1 MRILAIY
8 RHYHPDVAPYAPILK
23 TLVEAWAAT
32 GHDVTVLAG
41 QPAYGK
47 NIPRQPREE
56 TIAGVRVIR
65 FETPSDA
72 SRSTL
77 RRFAAYSTFLAKAA
91 WFAAREGEYDL
102 AIGNS
107 HPPVM
112 MGATLRLIH
121 RLTGVPYIYHC
132 QDLHPESAAL
142 AGKIKS
148 PALVKT
154 LLGIERKTCDSA
166 FAVVTLS
173 EDMAETLAER
183 GVSADRIKVIP
194 NPLPEIAHTKVDLP
208 EVFQREGDFRVLYA
222 GNLGDFQG
230 LDVVLDAAER
240 TRTRSD
246 VRWIFMGDGSAR
258 ERLVAQ
264 AKEKSLDNVTFLP
277 RQAAEVALAAASAS
291 HLGVVSL
298 LPGVYQVAW
307 PSKSLAYW
315 AAGCPVLGILEPQS
329 RLAETIV
336 EQELGVV
343 AQARTGAAVADAVLE
358 AQAAYGLH
366 PGRAAIRRF
375 AERRFG
381 RRGAL
386 EAWDRLALRPL
397 FPSEAD
403 RDTLD
408 DTFVEELERRCA

>member
-23 TLVEAWAAT
+23 TLLEAWAAT

-41 QPAYGK
+41 QPAYGNNVTK
-47 NIPRQPREE
+47 LPREE
-56 TIAGVRVIR
+56 KIGGVRVIR
-65 FETPSDA
+65 FDVPSDA
-72 SRSTL
+72 SRSTP
-77 RRFAAYSTFLAKAA
+77 RRLVAHAAFLAKAT
-91 WFAAREGEYDL
+91 WFATRGGEYDL

-107 HPPVM
+107 HPPVL

-148 PALVKT
+148 RALTKT
-154 LLGIERKTCDSA
+154 LLSMERKTCDAA

-173 EDMAETLAER
+173 DDMAQTLAER

-194 NPLPEIAHTKVDLP
+194 NPLPEAASAKVELP
-208 EVFQREGDFRVLYA
+208 EVFRREGEFRVLYA

-230 LDVVLDAAER
+230 LDVVLAAAER
-240 TRTRSD
+240 TRERPD
-246 VRWIFMGDGSAR
+246 VRWILMGDGSAR
-258 ERLVAQ
+258 ERLLAQ
-264 AKEKSLDNVTFLP
+264 ANAKSLDNVTFLP
-277 RQAAEVALAAASAS
+277 RQSSEVALASASAS

-336 EQELGVV
+336 EHELGVV
-343 AQARTGAAVADAVLE
+343 AEARTGAAVAEAVLE
-358 AQAAYGLH
+358 AQAAYGLQ

-381 RRGAL
+381 RRGIL

>member
-23 TLVEAWAAT
+23 TLLEAWAAA
-32 GHDVTVLAG
+32 GHEVTVLAG
-41 QPAYGK
+41 QPAYGE
-47 NIPRQPREE
+47 NIPPQPREE
-56 TIAGVRVIR
+56 TLNGVRVIR
-65 FETPSDA
+65 FDLPSDA
-72 SRSTL
+72 SRKSW
-77 RRFAAYSTFLAKAA
+77 RRFAAYSAFLAKAT
-91 WFAAREGEYDL
+91 WFAAHDSEYDL
-102 AIGNS
+102 VLGNS

-121 RLTGVPYIYHC
+121 RLTGIPYIYHC

-142 AGKIKS
+142 AGKLKS
-148 PALVKT
+148 PTLVKA
-154 LLGIERKTCDSA
+154 LLDIERKTCDLAS
-166 FAVVTLS
+166 AVVTLS

-183 GVSADRIKVIP
+183 GVFADRIQIIP
-194 NPLPEIAHTKVDLP
+194 NPTPALTAANVDLP
-208 EVFQREGDFRVLYA
+208 EVFLRQNDFRVLYA

-230 LDVVLDAAER
+230 LDVALDAAEL
-240 TRTRSD
+240 TRERND
-246 VRWIFMGDGSAR
+246 IRWIFMGEGSAR
-258 ERLVAQ
+258 ERLVARAQ
-264 AKEKSLDNVTFLP
+264 SRSLENVTFLP
-277 RQAAEVALAAASAS
+277 RQSAETAFAASAAS

-307 PSKSLAYW
+307 PSKSLTYW

-329 RLAETIV
+329 RLATMIAEHSLGIV
-336 EQELGVV
+336 
-343 AQARTGAAVADAVLE
+343 AKSRTGAAVANAVLE
-358 AQAAYGLH
+358 SQSTIGLN

-375 AERRFG
+375 AEHRFG
-381 RRGAL
+381 RRRIL

>member
-8 RHYHPDVAPYAPILK
+8 RHYHPDAAPYAPILK
-23 TLVEAWAAT
+23 TLLEAWATA
-32 GHDVTVLAG
+32 GHEVTVLAG
-41 QPAYGK
+41 QPTYGR
-47 NIPRQPREE
+47 NLSPQPREE
-56 TIAGVRVIR
+56 ALNGVRVVR
-65 FETPSDA
+65 FDLPSDA
-72 SRSTL
+72 SRKSW
-77 RRFAAYSTFLAKAA
+77 RRFAAYSAFLAKAT
-91 WFAAREGEYDL
+91 WFATQHGEYDL
-102 AIGNS
+102 VLGNS
-107 HPPVM
+107 YPPVM

-121 RLTGVPYIYHC
+121 RLTGIPYLYHC

-142 AGKIKS
+142 AGKLKS
-148 PALVKT
+148 PTLMKA
-154 LLGIERKTCDSA
+154 LLGVERKTCDMASA
-166 FAVVTLS
+166 LVTLS

-183 GVSADRIKVIP
+183 GVSADRIHVIP
-194 NPLPEIAHTKVDLP
+194 NPAPSLAPTNADLP
-208 EVFQREGDFRVLYA
+208 EVFRDLNEFRVLYA

-230 LDVVLDAAER
+230 LDVALDAAELMR
-240 TRTRSD
+240 ERSD

-258 ERLVAQ
+258 ERLIARAQ
-264 AKEKSLDNVTFLP
+264 QRSLANVTFLP
-277 RQAAEVALAAASAS
+277 RQSAETAFAAAAAS

-307 PSKSLAYW
+307 PSKSLTYW

-329 RLAETIV
+329 RLATMIAEHS
-336 EQELGVV
+336 LGVV
-343 AQARTGAAVADAVLE
+343 AKARTGIAVANAVLE
-358 AQAAYGLH
+358 AQAMIGQN

-375 AERRFG
+375 AEHRFG
-381 RRGAL
+381 RRRIL